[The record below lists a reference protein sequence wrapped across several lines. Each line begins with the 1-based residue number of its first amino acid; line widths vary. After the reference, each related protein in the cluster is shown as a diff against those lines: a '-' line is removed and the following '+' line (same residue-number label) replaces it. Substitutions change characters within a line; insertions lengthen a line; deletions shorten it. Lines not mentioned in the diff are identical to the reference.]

1 MILTIVAFIV
11 VLSLL
16 VLVHELG
23 HFLVAKKFGI
33 KVEEFGFGFP
43 PRILSKRIG
52 ETLYSINLL
61 PVGGFVKLYGEDS
74 AGGGSIK
81 TQNSKLK
88 TQNYDSKRAF
98 FTRPAWQRAIIV
110 LAGVIMNFLLAVIL
124 ISYLFSTHGVAVP
137 TENIR
142 VLEVARNSP
151 AASSGLRQGDEVVS
165 INGQRILETSD
176 FAKIA
181 KQSAGRMIEL
191 KLAREGKEFS
201 VQLTPRK
208 EAPKGEGPLGVA
220 ISNIEV
226 KKYPWYTAPFYGTL
240 EATKFSFLI
249 LKGLSEMVINLVF
262 LGQTPTGVAGPVGV
276 AQLTGQ
282 AVSYGVVATLWF
294 VALLSLNLA
303 VVNVLPIPALDGGR
317 LFFIMIELITRKK
330 VSARYEAISHA
341 IGLVVLLTLI
351 LFITLFD
358 VIRLLSGQS
367 ILPKM

>member
-43 PRILSKRIG
+43 PRVFGKRIG

-61 PVGGFVKLYGEDS
+61 PVGGFVKLYGEDA
-74 AGGGSIK
+74 AGAGSIK
-81 TQNSKLK
+81 SSKLK
-88 TQNYDSKRAF
+88 VQSYDTKRAF
-98 FTRPAWQRAIIV
+98 SSRPAWQRAIIV
-110 LAGVIMNFLLAVIL
+110 LAGVIMNFLLAVVI

-142 VLEVARNSP
+142 LLEVARNSP
-151 AASSGLRQGDEVVS
+151 AQEAGLRQGDEVLE
-165 INGQRILETSD
+165 INGQRILEISD
-176 FAKIA
+176 FAKIT
-181 KQSAGRMIEL
+181 KQSAGSIIEL
-191 KLAREGKEFS
+191 RIVRGGKEFG

-226 KKYPWYTAPFYGTL
+226 KKYPWYSAPFFGTL
-240 EATKFSFLI
+240 EAAKFSFLI
-249 LKGLSEMVINLVF
+249 FKGLSEMVVNLVF
-262 LGQTPTGVAGPVGV
+262 FGQTPTGVAGPVGV

-294 VALLSLNLA
+294 VSLLSLNLA

-330 VSARYEAISHA
+330 VAPRYEAMSHA
-341 IGLVVLLTLI
+341 IGLVLLLALI

-367 ILPKM
+367 LLPEM